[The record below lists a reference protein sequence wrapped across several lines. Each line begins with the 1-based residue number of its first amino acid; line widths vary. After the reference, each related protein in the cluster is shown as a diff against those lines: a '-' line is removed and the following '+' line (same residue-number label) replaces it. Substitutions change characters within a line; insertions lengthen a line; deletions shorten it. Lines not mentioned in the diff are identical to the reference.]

1 MKSFLNS
8 RKDEFANYLISKLAN
23 WQIGKFFKLIVLIL
37 SMNFLVS
44 TNSFSQEIQ
53 WQNTIGG
60 DSTDEL
66 RSIGRT
72 LDGGFIL
79 GGTSVSTSSGDKS
92 INSIREDYWVV
103 KTDSLGVVQW
113 DKTIRAYEKDYLY
126 SVSQTTDGKYILGGY
141 SYSDSGAN
149 KSEDAIPMQGS
160 NNNSKDYWIVKINA
174 AGNVNWDNTIG
185 GNSDDLLISIQQ
197 TTDGGYI
204 LGGKS
209 KSLSSYDKTE
219 NYIGPVGY
227 FDYWIVKVNSTGII
241 QWQNTIGGSSSDELT
256 SIRQTTDGGYILGG
270 FSSSNISGD
279 KTENCIGGWDYW
291 IVKVDSL
298 GVVQWQNTIGGNG
311 NEQLNDVQLT
321 FDGGY
326 VLGGWSESNISGD
339 KTENSKGDRDFWIVK
354 VDSLGVIQ
362 WENTIGGYYYD
373 ELNALQQTPDGGYL
387 LGGYSNSII
396 SGDKIEDSRNFLGGY
411 GDYWIVK
418 IDSLGMIQWQK
429 SFGGDGYDYLTS
441 IQLTSDEGCILG
453 GYSYSNISKDK
464 TENPYGS
471 CDFWVL
477 KLTSNY
483 NLITGKIYADINSNG
498 IQDIGETALAN
509 KKVTETSTGRFAFSN
524 QQGDYSVAVLD
535 TGNYNVSTQ
544 PITWYNTLPVIHSA
558 TFSGL
563 HQKDSLK
570 DFAFQPIGSYE
581 DVCVDITPMG
591 AFRSGFSANYLISY
605 SNNGTTTVAPSV
617 YFFPSGNITYQS
629 ASIVPVQIT
638 PDSVIWNLP
647 ALLPFQTGS
656 FIVTVQIN
664 LGLSMGTLINSSVH
678 IEPYITD
685 VNPSCNNSNWEVRT
699 TGSYDPNDILV
710 SEFSFTTTQISNS
723 PWLDYYIRFQN
734 TGNDT
739 AFTVKILNPID
750 TNKLDISSIEFVNAS
765 HPVNI
770 NWSKLQNSMEFK
782 FENIL
787 LPDSITNEALSHG
800 LLHYRIRSQS
810 TLNAGDTI
818 KNFAFIYFDF
828 NDPVITNTAKTIIVL
843 PTGLP
848 GTIPSPGK
856 LLVFPNPAENSI
868 SISGIQLENGKAQL
882 RLMDIYGKLILEK
895 TIAETTANLETDQ
908 LAKGVYLIQ
917 SGGSRATFVKQ

>member
-483 NLITGKIYADINSNG
+483 YLITGKIYADINSNG

-828 NDPVITNTAKTIIVL
+828 NEPVITNTAKTIIVL
-843 PTGLP
+843 PTGLA

>member
-828 NDPVITNTAKTIIVL
+828 NEPVITNTAKTIIVL
-843 PTGLP
+843 PTGLA

>member
-828 NDPVITNTAKTIIVL
+828 NEPVITNTAKTIIVL
-843 PTGLP
+843 PTGLA
-848 GTIPSPGK
+848 GTSSAPGK

-895 TIAETTANLETDQ
+895 TITETTANLETDQ